1 MNLPEGAQE
10 LLANFISVMSKTKNI
25 TVHYVGQQLTH

>member
-10 LLANFISVMSKTKNI
+10 LFVNFISVTSKTKNI
-25 TVHYVGQQLTH
+25 TVLYQGQHLI

>member
-10 LLANFISVMSKTKNI
+10 LFANFISVTSKTKNI
-25 TVHYVGQQLTH
+25 TVSHDGQHLIK